1 MHRIMSEFE
10 GQSGKHLL
18 VLRSSQFD
26 QSGRRHLARVLVIP
40 RIYPLGPGRMAACSI
55 WSIRQRGLLRAKGA
69 QMQEEGYALPA
80 AASSRNNGVFRK
92 ARLTKCLD
100 QEPGFLQRYE
110 IGLQRTMLAIERH
123 RQAVALDRIGVMES
137 MKIVAFDDEVPLGS
151 RFFEA
156 PSRVDRMD
164 YRQAKSPTW
173 FQNARCFLNGSRHP
187 VDILK

>member
-18 VLRSSQFD
+18 VLSSSQFD

-137 MKIVAFDDEVPLGS
+137 MKIVAFDDKCPSAVVSSKLPAELIGWTIAKQNLPPGS
-151 RFFEA
+151 RTRA
-156 PSRVDRMD
+156 AS
-164 YRQAKSPTW
+164 
-173 FQNARCFLNGSRHP
+173 
-187 VDILK
+187 

>member
-1 MHRIMSEFE
+1 MPAFLWLQGARRHRARSKLMRESRNGRLWNDRCGTFETCRMHRIMSEFE

-18 VLRSSQFD
+18 VLSSSQFD

-100 QEPGFLQRYE
+100 QEPGIVTGTGRRWQRVPFFLH
-110 IGLQRTMLAIERH
+110 L
-123 RQAVALDRIGVMES
+123 
-137 MKIVAFDDEVPLGS
+137 
-151 RFFEA
+151 
-156 PSRVDRMD
+156 
-164 YRQAKSPTW
+164 
-173 FQNARCFLNGSRHP
+173 
-187 VDILK
+187 